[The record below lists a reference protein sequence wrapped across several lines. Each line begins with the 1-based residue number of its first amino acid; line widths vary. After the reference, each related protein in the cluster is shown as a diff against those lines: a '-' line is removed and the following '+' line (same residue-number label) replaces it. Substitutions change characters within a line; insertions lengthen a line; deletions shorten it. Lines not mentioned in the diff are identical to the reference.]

1 MLVFKQLFTL
11 FKVYCNNKSN
21 LVQKQQMIQQSQQ
34 FLKDVT
40 ANSNNNAAANAP
52 QNATGNASP
61 NSASNVGELT

>member
-1 MLVFKQLFTL
+1 M
-11 FKVYCNNKSN
+11 
-21 LVQKQQMIQQSQQ
+21 VQKQQMIQQSQQ